1 MKKSEELKNKFINNA
16 KKDHWQVSVTQ
27 LDDTITNIDIRTTT
41 SIDIRTT
48 MRGTKVLSVGFNDL
62 FVLSPEN
69 NIEFGNGHHFI
80 LDATQVISLS
90 KLMQQAVELLNKL
103 DYLADNATLD
113 TDVDRGKQDGED

>member
-1 MKKSEELKNKFINNA
+1 MKKSEELKRTFVNRA

-27 LDDTITNIDIRTTT
+27 LDDTIT

-48 MRGTKVLSVGFNDL
+48 MSGTKVLSIGFNDL
-62 FVLSPEN
+62 FGLSPEN

-90 KLMQQAVELLNKL
+90 ELMQQAVKLLDKL
-103 DYLADNATLD
+103 DYLSDNATLD
-113 TDVDRGKQDGED
+113 TDVDSDRR

>member
-1 MKKSEELKNKFINNA
+1 MKKSEELKRAFVNRA

-27 LDDTITNIDIRTTT
+27 LGDTIT

-48 MRGTKVLSVGFNDL
+48 MNGTKVLSIGFNDL
-62 FVLSPEN
+62 FGLSPEN

-90 KLMQQAVELLNKL
+90 KLMQQAVKLLDKL
-103 DYLADNATLD
+103 DYLSDNATLD
-113 TDVDRGKQDGED
+113 TDVDSDRR

>member
-1 MKKSEELKNKFINNA
+1 MKKSEELKRAFVNRA

-27 LDDTITNIDIRTTT
+27 LDDTIT

-48 MRGTKVLSVGFNDL
+48 MSGTKVLSIGFNDL
-62 FVLSPEN
+62 FGLSPEN

-90 KLMQQAVELLNKL
+90 ELMQQAVKLLDKL
-103 DYLADNATLD
+103 DYLSDNATLD
-113 TDVDRGKQDGED
+113 TDVDSDRR

>member
-27 LDDTITNIDIRTTT
+27 LGDTIT

-48 MRGTKVLSVGFNDL
+48 MSGTKVLSIGFNDMFGL
-62 FVLSPEN
+62 NPEN
-69 NIEFGNGHHFI
+69 NMNFGNGHHFI

-90 KLMQQAVELLNKL
+90 KLMQQAVKLLDKL
-103 DYLADNATLD
+103 DYLSDNATLD
-113 TDVDRGKQDGED
+113 TDVDSDRR